1 MYQDYFDTLFIRFH
15 GDIGMMCALQQVA
28 GTDPVRFI
36 NELRQWIDKKCI
48 SCRVCQDCKA
58 ELKFN
63 GLSAAHVVSMIC
75 PECGRRY
82 NYFQEGI

>member
-36 NELRQWIDKKCI
+36 NELRQWIDKKYI
-48 SCRVCQDCKA
+48 SLR
-58 ELKFN
+58 
-63 GLSAAHVVSMIC
+63 IC
-75 PECGRRY
+75 PECKQKMGFENPSVEHIVTLKCPYCGLTY
-82 NYFQEGI
+82 NYF